1 MNAAWSLDWASVVLT
16 GASGGIGAATARA
29 LVAAGAKVLLVARD
43 PGRLSALAQ
52 SLAGGGRE
60 GGVAAI
66 AVDLATAAGRR
77 QLRDVAI
84 ARRANVLVNNAG
96 VPCYGALAT
105 LDDDAIAH
113 VLATNLVAPVSL
125 TRALLPYLARQPRAV
140 VLNVGSTLGRLGLP
154 GFSVYA
160 ASKFG
165 MRGFSESLRRELAG
179 TPVQV
184 LYLAPRATRTRFND
198 AAVAA
203 YNRAT
208 RTREDDPATVAA
220 AVVRSLARGTAE
232 RQLGFPECLAVR
244 LNGLV
249 PRLLDGAFARH
260 REHVATHAPVPKETA

>member
-1 MNAAWSLDWASVVLT
+1 MSLAWASVVLT

-29 LVAAGAKVLLVARD
+29 LVSAGARVLLVARD
-43 PGRLSALAQ
+43 PGRLYTLAQ
-52 SLAGGGRE
+52 SLADGARE
-60 GGVAAI
+60 RQVAAL
-66 AVDLATAAGRR
+66 AVDLAAAAGRR

-96 VPCYGALAT
+96 VPCFGAFAS
-105 LDDDAIAH
+105 LDDEAIAH
-113 VLATNLVAPVSL
+113 VLTTNLVAPVSL
-125 TRALLPYLARQPRAV
+125 TRALLPHLARQPRAV

-165 MRGFSESLRRELAG
+165 LRGFTESLRRELAG
-179 TPVQV
+179 STVQV

-198 AAVAA
+198 AAVTA

-208 RTREDDPATVAA
+208 HTREDDPATVAT
-220 AVVRSLARGTAE
+220 AVVRSLVRGTAE
-232 RQLGFPECLAVR
+232 RQLGFPEFLAVR

-260 REHVATHAPVPKETA
+260 RAHVAMPAPVSKETA